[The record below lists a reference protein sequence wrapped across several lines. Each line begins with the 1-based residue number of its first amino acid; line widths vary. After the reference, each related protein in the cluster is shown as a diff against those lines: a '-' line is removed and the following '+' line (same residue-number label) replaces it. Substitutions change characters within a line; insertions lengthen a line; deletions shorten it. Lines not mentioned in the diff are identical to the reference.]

1 MTGEQRLALINRRS
15 VLALLGGG
23 AVLAAGGVGVLGLGR
38 DDGPS
43 AGPGATPAD
52 EALVAIGTRYLE
64 LVPEDRDIDRLVAD
78 LGLDLDRPGD
88 PGAAASELDELSE
101 RIAADFEAGRTVA
114 VDGWQLSM
122 TEARLTALI
131 ALVAA

>member
-1 MTGEQRLALINRRS
+1 MSGEQRLALINRRS
-15 VLALLGGG
+15 VLVLLGGG

-43 AGPGATPAD
+43 ASPGATPAD

-78 LGLDLDRPGD
+78 LGLDLDGPGD

-114 VDGWQLSM
+114 VDGWQLSV